1 VVFVGLPDNSN
12 VTKEVLTVPMYDEYG
27 VKILGGYSEGG
38 KLFRLVTH
46 MDIDKDDVERTIEGI
61 LFQ

>member
-1 VVFVGLPDNSN
+1 
-12 VTKEVLTVPMYDEYG
+12 MYDEYG